1 LNTKNLSI
9 PEDTIINMLKRLPKD
24 VLVDIFWKTL
34 VESDTTPLTLEEKE
48 DIEKGIKEFQ
58 NRNTIKWK
66 DIT

>member
-34 VESDTTPLTLEEKE
+34 VESDTTPLTFEEKE

>member
-1 LNTKNLSI
+1 MNTKNLSI

>member
-1 LNTKNLSI
+1 MNTKNLSI

-34 VESDTTPLTLEEKE
+34 VESDATPLTLEEKE
-48 DIEKGIKEFQ
+48 DIEKGIKEFK